1 MGKQD
6 TGRWS
11 LCWRFMSLAGKDGV
25 LRSPSR
31 IVQINVSA
39 GGVPKT
45 AVQRA
50 EVGLL
55 GLAGDGHRFRL
66 PGGPDKAV
74 LLLASEVV
82 DELKAEGWPV
92 FYGAL
97 GENFTT
103 RGMDHRGWSS
113 GQRYRSGNV
122 VIELTTAREPCR
134 TLNPYGAGIQRRLR
148 EKAGESGYYAA
159 VLAGG
164 ILLPNAI
171 IEDVEPVS

>member
-1 MGKQD
+1 MH
-6 TGRWS
+6 
-11 LCWRFMSLAGKDGV
+11 
-25 LRSPSR
+25 SPSR

-50 EVGLL
+50 EVGRL
-55 GLAGDGHRFRL
+55 GIAGDAHRFRL
-66 PGGPDKAV
+66 HGGPDKAI
-74 LLLASEVV
+74 LLVASEVV
-82 DELKAEGWPV
+82 EELRAEGWPV

-103 RGMDHRGWSS
+103 RGLDHRAWRR
-113 GQRYRSGNV
+113 GQRYRSGDV

-134 TLNPYGAGIQRRLR
+134 TLNPYGRGMQKRLR
-148 EKAGESGYYAA
+148 EKPGESGYYAA

-164 ILLPNAI
+164 ILLPDAI